1 MTRNYW
7 REMNENDAKLQ
18 PRSYL
23 MNAELEASS
32 RLAIAALLH
41 DLGKFAERARID
53 ADKEKLETWKQLD
66 CPHWDGRPS
75 HIHAAYTTAGFMAID
90 KFLPRRES
98 VLAHPFAGANTPDAD
113 DSLINAAA
121 RHHRPETF
129 LQWVIATADRLA
141 SGFERSEFENY
152 NKASE
157 GTRTGRNHYQAR
169 LLTLFDAMGLEQERH
184 DAHAWCQPLAP
195 LSRKAMF
202 PLERA
207 KYEPN
212 TDRAAQDEY
221 KALWQAWLNGLTK
234 IPASHKN
241 NLPLWLD
248 HLDAAFLAYTHAIP
262 SATAGNTRPDVS
274 LYDHSKAVAA
284 LAVALWRYHNEAN
297 RTDAEE
303 ISGMRERSDW
313 GQSKFLL
320 IQGDFTGIQDFIF
333 SEGGETQRQA
343 AKLLRGRSFQVSL
356 LSELAALAVL
366 DALALPPTSQ
376 IVNAAGK
383 CLIVAPNTETTRA
396 RLEEVRIRLNNWFL
410 EHTFGESAYVLAWES
425 AACNDF
431 LQGRFA
437 GLMKRLFESLE
448 TAKLQRFDLTQQA
461 GEAAIRQADFSQGA
475 CAFDGHRPAHS
486 TVAGKAASSLAIDQ
500 ITLGRWLADK
510 HMSRLLVARA
520 SAELRESDNVK
531 PLTLNYFGYSVA
543 FASDEDA
550 SGRFGPLA
558 ENGELLRCWDFSL
571 PDQNEATTLF
581 QGYARRDIN
590 AYVPV
595 FDTMKVEWETGKY
608 GRWQENVDL
617 DREVQIKTLNHLACE
632 DKLPMGDDLKH
643 WQGVTALAVLK
654 GDVDNLG
661 SLFQRGIQPPTFAK
675 MAALSRQM
683 NAFFAVH
690 LPWLCQN
697 RPEYRDTYTV
707 FAGGDDFFLIGPWH
721 KTQRLA
727 RQLAADF
734 EHFVAHNP
742 EIHFSA
748 GITMS
753 KPGIPIRAL
762 AENAEDA
769 LEKAK
774 HSGKNRVTCHGVA
787 VTWAQFQKLAAL
799 EDWLSERYARNE
811 FSTGFI
817 YRLLTLAQKAA
828 STKPE
833 DAIWQSWLAYRVRRF
848 VVDKLKL
855 SNEAARANAQAEI
868 AGRLRDEL
876 MHGKLAVTIA
886 VANTLYRYRD

>member
-1 MTRNYW
+1 MST
-7 REMNENDAKLQ
+7 A
-18 PRSYL
+18 
-23 MNAELEASS
+23 LEASS
-32 RLAIAALLH
+32 RLALAALLH

-53 ADKEKLETWKQLD
+53 ADKERLETWKQLD

-90 KFLPRRES
+90 AYLPTRER
-98 VLAHPFAGANTPDAD
+98 VLAHPFAQANAPDAD

-141 SGFERSEFENY
+141 SGFERSEFESY

-169 LLTLFDAMGLEQERH
+169 LLSLYDAMGLEQNRR
-184 DAHAWCQPLAP
+184 DAHAWCQPLVP
-195 LSRKAMF
+195 LTPKALF

-207 KYEPN
+207 KYEPSSDS
-212 TDRAAQDEY
+212 TAQAEY
-221 KALWQAWLNGLTK
+221 QRLWQDWLEGLAK
-234 IPASHKN
+234 IPASHKCS
-241 NLPLWLD
+241 LPLWLD

-284 LAVALWRYHNEAN
+284 LAVALWRWHDEAGL
-297 RTDAEE
+297 TGTEQITA
-303 ISGMRERSDW
+303 MRERSDW
-313 GQSKFLL
+313 DQAKFLL

-333 SEGGETQRQA
+333 AEGGETQRQA

-366 DALALPPTSQ
+366 EALDLPPTSQ
-376 IVNAAGK
+376 IINAAGK
-383 CLIVAPNTETTRA
+383 CLIVAPNTEATRA
-396 RLEEVRIRLNNWFL
+396 KLEQAQAHLNRWFL
-410 EHTFGESAYVLAWES
+410 EHTFGESAYVLAWEP

-448 TAKLQRFDLTQQA
+448 TAKLQRFDLTRQA
-461 GEAAIRQADFSQGA
+461 GETAIRPADFSQGA
-475 CAFDGHRPAHS
+475 CAFDGRRPAEG
-486 TVAGKAASSLAIDQ
+486 TAAGKAASLLAIDQ

-510 HMSRLLVARA
+510 RMSRLLVTKAN
-520 SAELRESDNVK
+520 AELRDSGNAK
-531 PLTLNYFGYSVA
+531 PLALNYFGYRVA
-543 FASDEDA
+543 FASDEEA
-550 SGRFGPLA
+550 SGRFGLLA
-558 ENGELLRCWDFSL
+558 ESGELLRCWDFSL
-571 PDQNEATTLF
+571 PNQDEAATLF

-595 FDTMKVEWETGKY
+595 FDPMKVEWETGKY
-608 GRWQENVDL
+608 GKWQEDVDL
-617 DREVQIKTLNHLACE
+617 DRDVPVKTLNHLACE
-632 DKLPMGDDLKH
+632 DKLPKDNDLAR
-643 WQGVTALAVLK
+643 WQGITALAVLK

-675 MAALSRQM
+675 MASLSRQM
-683 NAFFAVH
+683 NAFFAIH

-734 EHFVAHNP
+734 AHFVAHNP

-748 GITMS
+748 GITLS

-762 AENAEDA
+762 SENAEDA
-769 LEKAK
+769 LDKAK
-774 HSGKNRVTCHGVA
+774 QGGKNRVTCHGVA
-787 VTWAQFQKLAAL
+787 VTWAQFQKLAEL
-799 EDWLSERYARNE
+799 EDWLSERYARHE

-817 YRLLTLAQKAA
+817 YRLLTLAEKAA
-828 STKPE
+828 SIKPE
-833 DAIWQSWLAYRVRRF
+833 DTIWQSWLAYRVRRF
-848 VVDKLKL
+848 VIDKLKL
-855 SNEAARANAQAEI
+855 SSETARAAAQAEI